1 MRPRRKKN
9 GARRR
14 VACWL
19 RPLLGL
25 ALALAAGC
33 ARHETEVQR
42 GDREQVLSRGV
53 GYEVTD
59 LDPQLAT
66 GIAEG
71 NVITALFEGL
81 VVEDPRDLHPIPGV
95 AERWEISPDGLTY
108 TFFLRANARWSNGQ
122 PVTAQDFVAS
132 WQRML
137 TPSLG
142 ADNAGMLEVLQ
153 GAEAFQRGLTKDFS
167 QVGARAVDPRTLRV
181 TLEHP
186 TPDFLT
192 RLTHWAWSP
201 LYLPGIAAS
210 GPVYARGNPWTRPG
224 RLVGNGP
231 FVLKKW
237 DPHEIIVLAK
247 SPTYWDAGQV
257 RLQAVQLY
265 PIDSVD
271 AEERAFRAGQ
281 LHVTDALPLSKI
293 EAYRRDS
300 PQFLRIDP
308 YLGTYYYAFNL
319 RRPYLN
325 DERIRRALA
334 LAVDRGAIVDK
345 ILRGGETPATA
356 FTPPG
361 LAGYT
366 PAAKLTT
373 DFPEA
378 RRLLAEA
385 GYPGGQGLP
394 PFDLLYNNSENHR
407 LIAEAIQEMWRREL
421 GIEVRLVNQELKV
434 VLAAR
439 RAGDFQILRGDWIAD
454 YAEPGSFL
462 DIWRS
467 DSGNNYGG
475 WSNPDYDALLFA
487 ADRTPDASARSA
499 LWQKAEALLLA
510 GAPCIPIYHY
520 THVFLLQ
527 PSVQGWYANPLDHHP
542 YKYVWL
548 EDRLAGSAP

>member
-1 MRPRRKKN
+1 LFR
-9 GARRR
+9 A
-14 VACWL
+14 
-19 RPLLGL
+19 GL
-25 ALALAAGC
+25 WAAAALAAGC
-33 ARHETEVQR
+33 LRHETEVQR
-42 GDREQVLSRGV
+42 GNREQVLSRGV

-71 NVITALFEGL
+71 NIITALFEGL
-81 VVEDPRDLHPIPGV
+81 VVEDPRDLHPIPGA
-95 AERWEISPDGLTY
+95 AESWDVSPDGLTY
-108 TFFLRANARWSNGQ
+108 TFHLRGGARWSNAE
-122 PVTAQDFVAS
+122 PVTARDFVES
-132 WQRML
+132 WRRIL

-142 ADNAGMLEVLQ
+142 AENAGMLHVLQ
-153 GAEAFQRGLTKDFS
+153 GAEAFHKGLTKDFS
-167 QVGARAVDPRTLRV
+167 EVGAVALDARTLRV

-186 TPDFLT
+186 TPDFLV

-201 LYLPGIAAS
+201 LYLPAVAAG
-210 GPVYARGNPWTRPG
+210 GPLYKRGNRWTRPG

-231 FVLKKW
+231 FVLKSW
-237 DPHEIIVLAK
+237 DPNQLIVLQK
-247 SPTYWDAGQV
+247 SATYWDAGRV
-257 RLQAVQLY
+257 RLQAVKLY
-265 PIDSVD
+265 PIESVD

-281 LHVTDALPLSKI
+281 LHVTDAIPVGKI
-293 EAYRRDS
+293 DAYRREN
-300 PQFLRIDP
+300 PRFLRVDP

-319 RRPYLN
+319 RRPFLN
-325 DERIRRALA
+325 DARIRRALA
-334 LAVDRGAIVDK
+334 LAVDRRAIVDN
-345 ILRGGETPATA
+345 ILRGGETAATS
-356 FTPPG
+356 FTPPD
-361 LAGYT
+361 LAGYGP
-366 PAAKLTT
+366 PAGIAT

-385 GYPGGQGLP
+385 GYPGGKGLP
-394 PFDLLYNNSENHR
+394 PFELLYNNSENHR

-421 GIEVRLVNQELKV
+421 GVDVRLANQELKV

-439 RAGDFQILRGDWIAD
+439 EAGDFQIVRGDWIAD

-462 DIWRS
+462 DVWRS

-487 ADRTPDASARSA
+487 ADRTPDLPARRA
-499 LWQKAEALLLA
+499 LWRKAESLLLEEV
-510 GAPCIPIYHY
+510 PCIPIYHY

-548 EDRLAGSAP
+548 EERAPDAPP